1 MTQPNYVKRLEDII
15 SNSVECFGFCSFE
28 SLKDALINCRALGR
42 IPHNARGVIAVL
54 FPYCLGEGKYKN
66 SNISRY
72 ACVADYHNVALK
84 ILNDICDKLR
94 SEWQDESF
102 EPFVDNSPIPE
113 VYAAALSSLG
123 KIGTN
128 GLLINEKY
136 GTWVFIGEIVT
147 TLRLENSCE
156 VHKCENCGL
165 CEQKCP
171 AGAINNGKVDKSK
184 CLSDI
189 TQRKGELD
197 SGQRSMIKQSGC
209 AWGCDICQ
217 LVCPHNR
224 DVEPTDI
231 DDFILSFTPI
241 ADVENLESKAYGW
254 RGRSVIERN
263 IKLLEE

>member
-1 MTQPNYVKRLEDII
+1 MSQSDYVKKLEAMLSAYTD
-15 SNSVECFGFCSFE
+15 SFGFCSFE
-28 SLKDALINCRALGR
+28 SLKGRLINCRALNR
-42 IPHNARGVIAVL
+42 IPQNAQGVITVL
-54 FPYCLGEGKYKN
+54 FPYYLGEEKYKN

-72 ACVADYHNVALK
+72 ACVTDYHSVALGV
-84 ILNDICDKLR
+84 LNEVCRALR
-94 SEWQDESF
+94 NEWQDEKF

-147 TLRLENSCE
+147 TLSLENSTK
-156 VHKCENCGL
+156 VQYCENCGA
-165 CEQKCP
+165 CERACP
-171 AGAINNGKVDKSK
+171 TGAIADGRVDKSL

-189 TQRKGELD
+189 TQRKGELSD
-197 SGQRSMIKQSGC
+197 EQCAMIKQSGC

-217 LVCPHNR
+217 LVCPHNN
-224 DVEPTDI
+224 DVKATGI
-231 DDFILSFTPI
+231 DDFISSFSPR
-241 ADVENLESKAYGW
+241 ADTENLENKAYGW
-254 RGRSVIERN
+254 HGKGVIQRN